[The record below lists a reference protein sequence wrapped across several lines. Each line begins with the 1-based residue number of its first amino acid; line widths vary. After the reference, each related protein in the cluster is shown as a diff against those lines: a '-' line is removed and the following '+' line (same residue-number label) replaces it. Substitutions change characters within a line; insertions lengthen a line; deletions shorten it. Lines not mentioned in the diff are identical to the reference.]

1 MADNERVK
9 WLRVVRDVII
19 LFVLMMA
26 AIFYVM
32 VEMYDYDAE
41 ITNGVTLL
49 AALLLCTVGFCSFG
63 CLTPKNRWKHL
74 LCVGIGWWL
83 TSIILTFYGGFS
95 RMYDDIGN
103 MPVVV
108 VGTILFTGLWA
119 LVPMVVGG
127 ALSFLFIK
135 PPKEGPAKPPA
146 EETTETET
154 NG

>member
-1 MADNERVK
+1 MADNEKVK
-9 WLRVVRDVII
+9 WLRVVRDVIM
-19 LFVLMMA
+19 LLVLMVVGTVLVVIAM
-26 AIFYVM
+26 
-32 VEMYDYDAE
+32 YDAE
-41 ITNGVTLL
+41 ATDGVWLL
-49 AALLLCTVGFCSFG
+49 IMLALLTGGFCFSG
-63 CLTPKNRWKHL
+63 CLTPKHRWKHL

-95 RMYDDIGN
+95 RRYDDIGN

-108 VGTILFTGLWA
+108 VVTILFTALWA

-135 PPKEGPAKPPA
+135 PPKEGPAKPPG
-146 EETTETET
+146 EETAETET